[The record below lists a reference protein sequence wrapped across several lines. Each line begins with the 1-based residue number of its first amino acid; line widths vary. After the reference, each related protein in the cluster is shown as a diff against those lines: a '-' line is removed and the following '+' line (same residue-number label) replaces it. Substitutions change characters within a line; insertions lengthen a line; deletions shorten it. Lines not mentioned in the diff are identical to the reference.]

1 MGLIHNRCR
10 WNANHAN
17 LCERISSHSMRTCTV
32 YTPVWNIAMENDQ
45 FATGQFLY
53 IDCHGLCRSPDGILQ
68 TSPWFVNMV
77 VIVEKRPSTS
87 QFHNVR
93 CELHVCGWTPV
104 LMGASTFSWLNNLHV
119 WWLNRIL
126 QDETTIFIH
135 VHPFSH
141 HSSGWNQHL
150 STIFSIIPPCIHHV
164 SIIFHDKN
172 WWLAI

>member
-53 IDCHGLCRSPDGILQ
+53 IAMDSAGPQMVYCKPPHGLLIWLLLLKNVPQLHNFTTCAASFMFAGEP
-68 TSPWFVNMV
+68 
-77 VIVEKRPSTS
+77 
-87 QFHNVR
+87 QFWWAH
-93 CELHVCGWTPV
+93 LLFLGWT
-104 LMGASTFSWLNNLHV
+104 TFMFDGKT
-119 WWLNRIL
+119 RIL

-141 HSSGWNQHL
+141 HSSGWNQHC